1 MSHSQ
6 LHGTVTDEEG
16 SEQHAVKRHR
26 FPISNDISDLVLGC
40 FYNLVIKPPDKL

>member
-16 SEQHAVKRHR
+16 SEQYAVKRHR
-26 FPISNDISDLVLGC
+26 FHDIFDLVLGC
-40 FYNLVIKPPDKL
+40 FYNQTPG